1 MSGENR
7 MLKSITKYLG
17 EHTILVALLV
27 MWGLLFVSTER
38 FRSMDN
44 FLNILLEA
52 SFIGISGLG
61 MTFCII
67 TGGLD
72 LSSGSLVALLAV
84 VNMMLLRSTNSFL
97 VIFVV
102 LIMGALLGAFNGV
115 LVAKV
120 RIPAFITTLAT
131 FYIFR
136 ALAYIITGGDPITYS
151 ESWFIWLGNGNV
163 LGIPFPFLLMIIL
176 AVIAHLIL
184 RRTQIGR
191 SVVALGNSPE
201 AARIAGLSNDRAT
214 IFAFLMVGFTVAIS
228 SVLLSSRLWSANPRM
243 LDGYEFKVITAVVLG
258 GTALEGGKGSIFN
271 TVIASIFY
279 CSISNAMTLYRVDS
293 YVISIVTGIILL
305 LAFSLNPIKRIL
317 DERSNRRA
325 VAQKAASSGG
335 VK

>member
-1 MSGENR
+1 
-7 MLKSITKYLG
+7 
-17 EHTILVALLV
+17 
-27 MWGLLFVSTER
+27 
-38 FRSMDN
+38 MDN
-44 FLNILLEA
+44 FLSILQEA

-72 LSSGSLVALLAV
+72 LSSGSLIALLAV
-84 VNMMLLRSTNSFL
+84 VNMLLLRATDSFL
-97 VIFVV
+97 AIPVV
-102 LIMGALLGAFNGV
+102 LLLGALLGAFNGL
-115 LVAKV
+115 LVSKV

-136 ALAYIITGGDPITYS
+136 ALAYIITGGDRSPITRRGLS
-151 ESWFIWLGNGNV
+151 GWQRKHRALLLVF
-163 LGIPFPFLLMIIL
+163 LMIVL
-176 AVIAHLIL
+176 AIVAHLIL

-201 AARIAGLSNDRAT
+201 AARISGLNNDRAT
-214 IFAFLMVGFTVAIS
+214 IFAFLMVGLTVAIS

-243 LDGYEFKVITAVVLG
+243 LDGYEFRVITAVVLG

-305 LAFSLNPIKRIL
+305 LAFSLNPIKQIL
-317 DERSNRRA
+317 DERNNKKA
-325 VAQKAASSGG
+325 VARSKAVSGG
-335 VK
+335 AK

>member
-7 MLKSITKYLG
+7 NVKSIGRYLG

-27 MWGLLFVSTER
+27 MWALLFVSTDR
-38 FRSMDN
+38 FRSMNN
-44 FLNILLEA
+44 FLSILQEA

-72 LSSGSLVALLAV
+72 LSSGSLIALLAV
-84 VNMMLLRSTNSFL
+84 VNMLLLRATNSFL
-97 VIFVV
+97 AIPVV
-102 LIMGALLGAFNGV
+102 LLLGALLGAFNGL
-115 LVAKV
+115 LVSKV

-136 ALAYIITGGDPITYS
+136 ALAYIITGGDPVTYNAA
-151 ESWFIWLGNGNV
+151 WFIWLGNGSI
-163 LGIPFPFLLMIIL
+163 LGIPFSFLLMIVL
-176 AVIAHLIL
+176 AIVAHLIL

-201 AARIAGLSNDRAT
+201 AARISGLNNDRAT
-214 IFAFLMVGFTVAIS
+214 IFAFLMVGLTVAIS

-243 LDGYEFKVITAVVLG
+243 LDGYEFRVITAVVLG

-305 LAFSLNPIKRIL
+305 LAFSLNPIKQIL
-317 DERSNRRA
+317 DERNNKKA
-325 VAQKAASSGG
+325 VARSKAVSGG
-335 VK
+335 AK